1 MKIKMD
7 KFTKDW
13 NENENNRD
21 KALTAFNKMTA
32 TKEEIQDSLKLMIER
47 DGKLEE
53 AIAKGQTLVVE
64 SKRFKQTSI
73 QVNTHY
79 LWRKRCYYILGISAI
94 ILVIAL
100 LVWWL
105 V

>member
-1 MKIKMD
+1 MAGGVNSTNNSLLGGTIPDLGDVDFTNNNSKEVDSFFKQMKIKMD

-13 NENENNRD
+13 NENESNRD

-53 AIAKGQTLVVE
+53 AIAKG
-64 SKRFKQTSI
+64 
-73 QVNTHY
+73 
-79 LWRKRCYYILGISAI
+79 
-94 ILVIAL
+94 
-100 LVWWL
+100 
-105 V
+105 